1 MKKVLFIVG
10 LLTTGLIFMNFS
22 NPLETT
28 QEETVTPRPTI
39 EIPDNVS
46 TILDNSCMG
55 CHNSES
61 QNDKGKK
68 KLSFDKLNDLQGYKA
83 IGKLTDIAEVVVE
96 GDMPPK
102 KFLTKYPERALSAE
116 DQEILVNWAKETA
129 KGISGE

>member
-22 NPLETT
+22 NPTETS
-28 QEETVTPRPTI
+28 QEETATPSI
-39 EIPDNVS
+39 EIPENVS
-46 TILDNSCMG
+46 AILDNSCMG

-61 QNDKGKK
+61 KNLKGKK

-83 IGKLTDIAEVVVE
+83 IGKYTDIAEVIVE

-102 KFLTKYPERALSAE
+102 KFLSKYPERALSEE
-116 DQEILVNWAKETA
+116 DQEILVSWAKDAA
-129 KGISGE
+129 KGLSGE